1 MRCRRPTPSHPE
13 LYALLSTRQRAD
25 SLSAANKLLIR
36 CAWADT
42 KAFASAGYDPLAWA
56 PGSCKCPS
64 PPPYKFTRK
73 ELEKAVQAFD
83 ANPASA
89 EETYGSIASWD
100 VSGVTDMSSLFYY
113 LENFNADISNWD
125 TSGVTDMRGMFD
137 VRSAART
144 LPDSLQSRGA
154 SACAPRLH

>member
-1 MRCRRPTPSHPE
+1 MP
-13 LYALLSTRQRAD
+13 
-25 SLSAANKLLIR
+25 SLSDANKLLIR

-125 TSGVTDMRGMFD
+125 TSRVTDMSYMFG
-137 VRSAART
+137 VRSPRMLCPQPRVLRVRAP
-144 LPDSLQSRGA
+144 L
-154 SACAPRLH
+154 APRSCPTP